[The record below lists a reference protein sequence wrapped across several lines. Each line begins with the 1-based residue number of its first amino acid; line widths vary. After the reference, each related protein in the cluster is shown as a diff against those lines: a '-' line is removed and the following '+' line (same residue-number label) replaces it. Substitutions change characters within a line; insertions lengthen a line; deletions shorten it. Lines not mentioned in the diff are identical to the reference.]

1 MPLDQFSSII
11 GLTDIQVMFLT
22 IGAQVIETV
31 LVRSV
36 VLTAEL
42 GAKAVWWLG
51 GTALSYVWP
60 SEPTKEEEAIT
71 AASVRMLQEKVA
83 ELEKREKR
91 LEELYGQREV
101 SSYSLV
107 D

>member
-1 MPLDQFSSII
+1 
-11 GLTDIQVMFLT
+11 MFLT

-51 GTALSYVWP
+51 GTALNYMWP
-60 SEPTKEEEAIT
+60 SESTKEDEEAAIT
-71 AASVRMLQEKVA
+71 ATSVRMLQEKVA

-91 LEELYGQREV
+91 LEELYGQREE